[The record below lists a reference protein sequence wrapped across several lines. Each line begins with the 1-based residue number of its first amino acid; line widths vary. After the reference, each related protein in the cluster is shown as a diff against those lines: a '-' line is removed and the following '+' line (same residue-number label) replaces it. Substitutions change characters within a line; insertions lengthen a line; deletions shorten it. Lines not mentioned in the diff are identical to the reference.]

1 MVGKMKLKDI
11 ILQAIFILISS
22 IIAFL
27 GREFIT
33 LSDLN
38 NLIGTLQNVSA
49 AVFTLAGIWVAYSYP
64 EAISRFTNPEKFSL
78 IKGIEQTN
86 RIRSLVL
93 TIFTSAFVL
102 VGIVLFNLI
111 SPYAQ
116 HFSKDLSCYLI
127 IRTSGIATIN
137 YLALIQLQAIIRIMS
152 NNMEFIYSLMKVKAE
167 NEAHDDLS
175 K

>member
-1 MVGKMKLKDI
+1 MKLKDI
-11 ILQAIFILISS
+11 ILQVTFLLLSLV
-22 IIAFL
+22 IAYF
-27 GREFIT
+27 GREFIS
-33 LSDLN
+33 LADLN

-78 IKGIEQTN
+78 IKGIEQTK

-102 VGIVLFNLI
+102 VGIILFNLMY
-111 SPYAQ
+111 PYIQ
-116 HFSKDLSCYLI
+116 HASKDLDCYLI
-127 IRTSGIATIN
+127 IRGLGISTIN
-137 YLALIQLQAIIRIMS
+137 YLALVQLQAIMRIMS

>member
-1 MVGKMKLKDI
+1 MKLKDI
-11 ILQAIFILISS
+11 ILQAVFIFISS

-27 GREFIT
+27 GRGFIT

-38 NLIGTLQNVSA
+38 NLINTLQNVSA

-116 HFSKDLSCYLI
+116 HISENLSFYLI
-127 IRTSGIATIN
+127 IKTSGIATIN
-137 YLALIQLQAIIRIMS
+137 YLSLIQLQAIIRIMG

>member
-1 MVGKMKLKDI
+1 MKLKDI
-11 ILQAIFILISS
+11 ILQAVFILVSLTV
-22 IIAFL
+22 AYL
-27 GREFIT
+27 GRGFIT
-33 LSDLN
+33 LADLN

-102 VGIVLFNLI
+102 VGIILFNLT
-111 SPYAQ
+111 SPYIQ
-116 HFSKDLSCYLI
+116 HISKDLDFYLI
-127 IRTSGIATIN
+127 IKGGGVSIIN